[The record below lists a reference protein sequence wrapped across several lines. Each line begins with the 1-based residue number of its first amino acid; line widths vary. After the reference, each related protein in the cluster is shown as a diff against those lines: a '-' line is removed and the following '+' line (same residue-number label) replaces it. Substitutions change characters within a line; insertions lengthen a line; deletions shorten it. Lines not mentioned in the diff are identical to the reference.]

1 MNKDTIKKSTKKEGE
16 ALADYL
22 KTMRRHG
29 IVPIKKGKG
38 SKYNRAKEKHAIQI
52 QEGKENES
60 DRNSTDN

>member
-22 KTMRRHG
+22 KTMKRHG

-38 SKYNRAKEKHAIQI
+38 SHYNRAKEKRAVRI
-52 QEGKENES
+52 
-60 DRNSTDN
+60 